1 MPDIQIQKWI
11 DAFHQY
17 KFDKLSFD
25 PLFKRALLI
34 LKDAWL
40 RCMTEDID
48 RFTAAYYLA
57 TPPQSAND
65 SDEEADELEDDR
77 EEEEPGRHEELAL
90 ARTESTPMVPIPKK
104 SSTDRLHSADTQIQ
118 ISSDMIFIKRPWVK
132 RFVPS
137 EPGERQ
143 ERLIEAL
150 DNAMTDEERKR
161 LRAARLERLR
171 KIEENRKKALKA
183 ARERERKQATAKDTT
198 ETTSSAKTVQSR
210 RQNSAF
216 YFDRLLPTK
225 TATLPKD
232 SQRIIIANFQNHI
245 RTSKT
250 ATPKLENKL
259 SLVFET
265 TKVFSIDSSSSFFRI
280 KSFFSYFLSGWKQQ
294 IPMKDNSI

>member
-17 KFDKLSFD
+17 KFDKLSFE

-48 RFTAAYYLA
+48 RYTAAYYLA
-57 TPPQSAND
+57 SPPRSAND
-65 SDEEADELEDDR
+65 SDDEEDEAEGAQEEV
-77 EEEEPGRHEELAL
+77 EEEEQTVVVEPPP
-90 ARTESTPMVPIPKK
+90 TFTIQKK
-104 SSTDRLHSADTQIQ
+104 SMERMHSADTQIKV
-118 ISSDMIFIKRPWVK
+118 SDDVIYVKRPWVK

-137 EPGERQ
+137 EPSERQ
-143 ERLIEAL
+143 ERLIQAL
-150 DNAMTDEERKR
+150 DNAMTDEERQR

-171 KIEENRKKALKA
+171 KIEENRKKALRA
-183 ARERERKQATAKDTT
+183 ARERQRKKATGKEGTDTT
-198 ETTSSAKTVQSR
+198 TTTTSAKTAQTR
-210 RQNSAF
+210 RPNSGLF
-216 YFDRLLPTK
+216 FDRLLPSK

-232 SQRIIIANFQNHI
+232 SQRLILTNFQHHI
-245 RTSKT
+245 QLSRT

-265 TKVFSIDSSSSFFRI
+265 VKVRSLFYFFVE
-280 KSFFSYFLSGWKQQ
+280 KFFFYFLSGWKQQ
-294 IPMKDNSI
+294 IHMKNNNI

>member
-17 KFDKLSFD
+17 KFDKLSFE

-57 TPPQSAND
+57 SPPQSAND

-77 EEEEPGRHEELAL
+77 EEEEQPLGYGELAL
-90 ARTESTPMVPIPKK
+90 APTESTPMVPIPKK
-104 SSTDRLHSADTQIQ
+104 STDRMHSADTQIN
-118 ISSDMIFIKRPWVK
+118 ISSDMIYIKRPWVK

-137 EPGERQ
+137 EPSERQ

-183 ARERERKQATAKDTT
+183 ARERDRRHTTTKDGT
-198 ETTSSAKTVQSR
+198 ETTSSAKTAQTR
-210 RQNSAF
+210 RQNSGF

-232 SQRIIIANFQNHI
+232 SQRLILTNFQNHI

-259 SLVFET
+259 NLVFET
-265 TKVFSIDSSSSFFRI
+265 AKVFSIDSFFPYRI
-280 KSFFSYFLSGWKQQ
+280 YFFSHFLSGWKQQ
-294 IPMKDNSI
+294 IHLKDNSI